1 MVYVT
6 SDLHG
11 FPLSHFL
18 TLLKQADFGPEDD
31 LYILGDVIDRGDG
44 GIELLCWIMEQENVE
59 LLLGNHEVMLLACDF
74 LFQEITDDMLANLTA
89 EELEVCTNWLS
100 NGAHPTILALHKLY
114 KNTPERVIDLL
125 DFLRSAPLYEIISVK
140 KQDFILTH
148 SGLGNFRKEKR
159 LSEYTAQELLLN
171 RPNIS
176 DRYFDRAITV
186 FGHTPVEYLNPSQ
199 PDRMLRT
206 DTWINVDTGSACG
219 RSPMLLRLDDMQE
232 FYYNQSPQKSSP
244 QSV

>member
-44 GIELLCWIMEQENVE
+44 GIELLCWIMEQDNAE
-59 LLLGNHEVMLLACDF
+59 LLLGNHEAMLLACDF
-74 LFQEITDDMLANLTA
+74 LFQEITNDALCGLTA
-89 EELEVCTNWLS
+89 EKLAVYADWMK
-100 NGAHPTILALHKLY
+100 NGGQHTVQALRSLHAE
-114 KNTPERVIDLL
+114 TPELVSDLL
-125 DFLRSAPLYEIISVK
+125 DFLRSAPLYEVVTVG

-148 SGLGNFRKEKR
+148 SGLGNFRKGKR

-171 RPNIS
+171 RPDIS
-176 DRYFDRAITV
+176 DRYFNRAITV

-199 PDRMLRT
+199 PDKMLRT
-206 DTWINVDTGSACG
+206 DTWIDIDTGTACG
-219 RSPMLLRLDDMQE
+219 RTPMLLRLDDMRTFSFIQE
-232 FYYNQSPQKSSP
+232 NGACTPTQL
-244 QSV
+244 

>member
-18 TLLKQADFGPEDD
+18 ALLRQADFGPEDD
-31 LYILGDVIDRGDG
+31 LYILGDVIDRGNG
-44 GIELLCWIMEQENVE
+44 GVDLLRFIMQQDNAE
-59 LLLGNHEVMLLACDF
+59 LLLGNHEAMLLACDF
-74 LFQEITDDMLANLTA
+74 LFQEITDDALCELTA
-89 EELEVCTNWLS
+89 EKLAVYTDWMR
-100 NGAHPTILALHKLY
+100 NGAQPTIQALRSLHRE
-114 KNTPERVIDLL
+114 NPELVSDLL
-125 DFLRSAPLYEIISVK
+125 DFLRSAPLYEVVTVG

-148 SGLGNFRKEKR
+148 SGLGNFRKGKR

-186 FGHTPVEYLNPSQ
+186 FGHTPVEYLNPLQ

-206 DTWINVDTGSACG
+206 DTWINVDTGAACG
-219 RSPMLLRLDDMQE
+219 RAPMLLRLDDMRT
-232 FYYNQSPQKSSP
+232 FYYSQSL
-244 QSV
+244 